1 MSADLFSA
9 AGGQDAAARIPAVMS
24 ASGSLKF
31 GTSGLRGLVTELLG
45 LQSRAYSLA
54 FARHMLALLG
64 ADGVREILIGRD
76 LRSSSPAIMADCA
89 AAIHF
94 CGLTAVDCGELSTP
108 ALALEA
114 QHRGSPAI
122 MVTGSHI
129 PDDRNGLKFYRPDG
143 EITKVDE
150 LAILAEYQR
159 LAPDELSILALTPS
173 VSEHAGDG
181 PVRRYV
187 ERYLAFLGAKA
198 LEGMRVGVYQH
209 SSVSRDILVE
219 ILAGLGAVPVP
230 LGRSA
235 HFIPVDTEA
244 YDPGQSAMI
253 ERWAEGGR
261 FAAIVSTDGD
271 ADRPLVADENGA
283 IIRGDVLGLLTAD
296 FLSFDTIVTPITSG
310 SVIER
315 SSVAANVLRTR
326 VGSPYVIEAMQSV
339 QPGAK
344 VLGFEANGGVLL
356 GSTAIRDGRSLPSL
370 PTRDAVL
377 PILAAL
383 CLTVEKGKPLGTI
396 VGDADVGFVLA
407 DRLKDTPSAQSGAFL
422 ARLGQ
427 DPAYAATFFE
437 DVGGFAGMSDIDG
450 LRFELRDGSIIHYR
464 ASGNAPE
471 LRCYVEAPRR
481 ERGEELL
488 AWGLRAALH
497 AMEPSQRP
505 D

>member
-1 MSADLFSA
+1 MRTDLSSPPESQISTAMSPPS
-9 AGGQDAAARIPAVMS
+9 
-24 ASGSLKF
+24 SLKF
-31 GTSGLRGLVTELLG
+31 GTSGLRGLVTELMG

-54 FARHMLALLG
+54 FARHMLGQLG
-64 ADGVREILIGRD
+64 PQDVSEVLIGRD

-89 AAIHF
+89 AAIRF
-94 CGLTAVDCGELSTP
+94 CGLLAVDCGELPTP

-114 QHRGSPAI
+114 QRRGCPAI

-129 PDDRNGLKFYRPDG
+129 PDDRNGLKFYRADG
-143 EITKVDE
+143 EITKNDE
-150 LAILAEYQR
+150 LAILAEYDR
-159 LAPDELSILALTPS
+159 LSPNDLSALAIAVSAPEN
-173 VSEHAGDG
+173 AGDD
-181 PVRRYV
+181 PIRRYV
-187 ERYLAFLGAKA
+187 ERYLAYLGPKA
-198 LEGMRVGVYQH
+198 LEGLRIGVYQH
-209 SSVSRDILVE
+209 SCVSRDILVE

-261 FAAIVSTDGD
+261 FSAIVSADGD
-271 ADRPLVADENGA
+271 ADRPLVADEAGA
-283 IIRGDVLGLLTAD
+283 IIRGDVLGLLTAS
-296 FLSFDTIVTPITSG
+296 FLSFDAIATPITSG

-315 SSVAANVLRTR
+315 SGVAAHVLRTR
-326 VGSPYVIEAMQSV
+326 VGSPYVIEAMKSA
-339 QPGAK
+339 PAGSR

-356 GSTAIRDGRSLPSL
+356 GSTAVRGGEALSPL

-383 CLTVEKGKPLGTI
+383 CLVVEKRKPLGAI
-396 VGDADVGFVLA
+396 VKDADIGFVLA
-407 DRLKDTPSAQSGAFL
+407 DRLKDIPSALSSIFL
-422 ARLGQ
+422 ARLRQ
-427 DPAYAATFFE
+427 DRAYAATFFH
-437 DVGGFAGMSDIDG
+437 DVGGFGTVSDIDG
-450 LRFELRDGSIIHYR
+450 LRFELRDGSIVHYR

-471 LRCYVEAPRR
+471 LRCYVEAPRQ

-497 AMEPSQRP
+497 AMEPAPQRP
-505 D
+505 V

>member
-1 MSADLFSA
+1 MRTDLSLSADDRAPAMMSATS
-9 AGGQDAAARIPAVMS
+9 
-24 ASGSLKF
+24 SLKF

-45 LQSRAYSLA
+45 LQSRAYSMA
-54 FARHMLALLG
+54 FTRHMLALFG
-64 ADGVREILIGRD
+64 ADGVTEILIGRD
-76 LRSSSPAIMADCA
+76 LRSSSPAITADCA
-89 AAIHF
+89 AAIRF
-94 CGLTAVDCGELSTP
+94 CGLVAVDCGELPTP

-114 QHRGSPAI
+114 QRRGCPAI

-143 EITKVDE
+143 EITKRDE
-150 LAILAEYQR
+150 LAILAEYDA
-159 LAPDELSILALTPS
+159 LVPDELSSLALAASS
-173 VSEHAGDG
+173 VDHAGDG
-181 PVRRYV
+181 PIRRYI
-187 ERYLAFLGAKA
+187 ERYLEFLGPAA
-198 LEGMRVGVYQH
+198 LAGLRVGVYQH

-219 ILAGLGAVPVP
+219 ILSGLGAMAVP

-244 YDPGQSAMI
+244 HDPGQSAMI
-253 ERWAEGGR
+253 QRWAEECG

-271 ADRPLVADENGA
+271 ADRPLVADEIGA
-283 IIRGDVLGLLTAD
+283 ILRGDVLGLLTAD
-296 FLSFDTIVTPITSG
+296 FLSFDTIATPITSG

-315 SSVAANVLRTR
+315 SGIATHVLRTR
-326 VGSPYVIEAMQSV
+326 VGSPYVIEAMQSAP
-339 QPGAK
+339 PGST

-356 GSTAIRDGRSLPSL
+356 GSSAVRHGKSLASL

-383 CLTVEKGKPLGTI
+383 CLVAERDKPLGRI
-396 VGDADVGFVLA
+396 VAEANVGFVLA

-422 ARLGQ
+422 ARLGE
-427 DPAYAATFFE
+427 DSAYAESFFR
-437 DVGGFAGMSDIDG
+437 DVGGFAGLSAIDG
-450 LRFELRDGSIIHYR
+450 LRFELQDGSIIHYR

-471 LRCYVEAPRR
+471 LRCYVEAPRQ

-497 AMEPSQRP
+497 AMEPAQQRP
-505 D
+505 V